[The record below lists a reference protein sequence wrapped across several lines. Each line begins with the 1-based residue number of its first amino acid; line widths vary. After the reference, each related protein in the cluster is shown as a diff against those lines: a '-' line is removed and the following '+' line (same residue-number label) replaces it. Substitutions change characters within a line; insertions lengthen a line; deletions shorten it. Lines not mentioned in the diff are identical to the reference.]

1 VEPEGLREQ
10 RPPADPGPRRI
21 AMSHPLDVLVVGAG
35 PVGLMLASE
44 LRRHGAACRVVDR
57 ATAPTD
63 KSKAVILHARTIE
76 HLDQLGLEEEF
87 IERGVRLNG
96 VSFFQG
102 SRCRAQLQFDRVD
115 SRYPFV
121 LDVPQS
127 ATERLLVDRLRAL
140 GGEVE
145 RGIELVGIEQEA
157 GGVTGL
163 LQHADGRHEAVP
175 ARYLCGCDGSHSAVR
190 DLTRMPFAGKHYD
203 EEWMLADVRIE
214 ESPFAC
220 DEATI
225 FAEPH
230 HFLAVFPLP
239 DDRWRLIAVR
249 KRAKSGRQAD
259 PATAE
264 EFEALLRHH
273 LGETVRLFDPAWVTP
288 FRIGR
293 RRTSHLRD
301 GNVFVCGDAAHIRSQ
316 VSGQGLNTGLQDA
329 VNLGWKVAMVCRAK
343 ARPELLD
350 TYEVERLPVI
360 KKILFGTHVATRAV
374 TVRRAAGQR
383 LVYGIARLLL
393 GFRPVRDY
401 LARNITETE
410 IHYRGRGYVSATY
423 GGSAGP
429 LPGDHAPPA
438 PRLEPVPEGRPARLY
453 ELIRHPAHTVL
464 LLQGQRTPSPPAREA
479 ANLGRALTAR
489 FGDEVRPL
497 AVRVSDDWTPGNVA
511 VPLVH
516 DRGGEMHRAYSAQPA
531 SVYLIRPD
539 GYLGFRADWPDRHV
553 LLEFL
558 ETYLIRR

>member
-1 VEPEGLREQ
+1 MEPEGLREQ

-21 AMSHPLDVLVVGAG
+21 GMSRPLDVLVVGAG

-44 LRRHGAACRVVDR
+44 LRRHGAPCRVVDR
-57 ATAPTD
+57 AAAPTD

-76 HLDQLGLEEEF
+76 HLDQLGLVEEF
-87 IERGVRLNG
+87 IEGGVSLNG
-96 VSFFQG
+96 VSFVQG
-102 SRCRAQLQFDRVD
+102 GRRRAQLRFDRVD

-127 ATERLLVDRLRAL
+127 TTERLLGDHLSAL

-157 GGVTGL
+157 DGVTGL
-163 LQHADGRHEAVP
+163 LQHVDGQLETVA

-190 DLTRMPFAGKHYD
+190 DLTRLPFFGKRYE

-214 ESPFAC
+214 AAPFAR

-249 KRAKSGRQAD
+249 KRADSRRRTD
-259 PATAE
+259 PPTTD
-264 EFEALLRHH
+264 EFEALLRHSS
-273 LGETVRLFDPAWVTP
+273 GETVRLFDPAWVTP
-288 FRIGR
+288 FHIGR
-293 RRTSHLRD
+293 RRTPHLRD
-301 GNVFVCGDAAHIRSQ
+301 GNAFVCGDAAHIRSQ
-316 VSGQGLNTGLQDA
+316 VSGQGLNTGVQDA
-329 VNLGWKVAMVCRAK
+329 VNLGWKLAMVCRGM

-360 KKILFGTHVATRAV
+360 KKILFGTDVATRAV

-383 LVYGIARLLL
+383 LVYGIGRLFLA
-393 GFRPVRDY
+393 FQPVRDY
-401 LARNITETE
+401 LTRNITEIE
-410 IHYRGRGYVSATY
+410 INYRGRGYVDTTY
-423 GGSAGP
+423 GGNTGP

-438 PRLEPVPEGRPARLY
+438 PRLEPVPEGRPVRLY
-453 ELIRHPAHTVL
+453 ELIRHPGHTVL
-464 LLQGQRTPSPPAREA
+464 ILQGERTPPPPAREVA
-479 ANLGRALTAR
+479 DLGRALAAR
-489 FGDEVRPL
+489 FGDEVRPI
-497 AVRVSDDWTPGNVA
+497 AVRVSDDWRPGDVA

-516 DRGGEMHRAYSAQPA
+516 DGGGNMHRAYSAQAA

-539 GYLGFRADWPDRHV
+539 GYLGFRSDWPDRHV

-558 ETYLIRR
+558 EAYLIGR